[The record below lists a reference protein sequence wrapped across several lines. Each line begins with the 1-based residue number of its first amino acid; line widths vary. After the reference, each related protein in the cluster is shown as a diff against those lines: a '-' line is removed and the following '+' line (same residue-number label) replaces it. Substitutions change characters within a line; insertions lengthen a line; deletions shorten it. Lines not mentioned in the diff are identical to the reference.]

1 MERND
6 VKIWNF
12 YAPVYNVFMRQNQ
25 SAYKKMYRRIRKE
38 IYGREVLELAA
49 GTGLI
54 SKNTAETAA
63 SYLATDFSENM
74 LAQAKHGKMPENLR
88 FMKADASDL
97 PFEDDMF
104 DTVIISNAL
113 HIIPEPE
120 KVLAE
125 IKRVLR
131 PEGLLIAPNFIHETP
146 GLMARFTSGLLEK
159 CGIVFEAKWDRND
172 YREFLEENGFKVKT
186 SAVLKASI
194 PLMYTESVIR
204 R

>member
-1 MERND
+1 MKRND
-6 VKIWNF
+6 AKIWNF
-12 YAPVYNVFMRQNQ
+12 YAPFYNIFMRQNQ
-25 SAYKKMYRRIRKE
+25 SAYEKMYRRIRKE

-74 LAQAKHGKMPENLR
+74 LSQAKRGKIPENLR

-97 PFEDDMF
+97 AFEDDMF
-104 DTVIISNAL
+104 DAVIISNAL

-146 GLMARFTSGLLEK
+146 GLMARFT
-159 CGIVFEAKWDRND
+159 
-172 YREFLEENGFKVKT
+172 
-186 SAVLKASI
+186 
-194 PLMYTESVIR
+194 
-204 R
+204 